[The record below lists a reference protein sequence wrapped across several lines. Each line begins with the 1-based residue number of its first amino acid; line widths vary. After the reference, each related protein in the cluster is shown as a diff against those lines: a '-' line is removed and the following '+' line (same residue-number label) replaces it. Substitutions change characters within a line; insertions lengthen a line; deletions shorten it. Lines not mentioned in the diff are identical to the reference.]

1 MIQIDRKIINGI
13 HGAACA
19 ADLYFYLQKAV
30 ELEHS
35 TIPPYLTALFSLKPG
50 TNQRIGE
57 LIRSIAIEE
66 MLHMTISANILIAI
80 GGHPQINKKDFIPSY
95 PGPLPMNIGG
105 LTVGIEGF
113 SIPLVENVFM
123 AIEEPEDP
131 IHVRGLAEEPFATIG
146 AFYDAIEKKI
156 RELGNGI
163 FVKKTAPP
171 QVVSSQWFPADK
183 LFEIKD
189 VESACRAIEIIK
201 TEGEGTSTNP
211 FQEPGDPAHY
221 YKFGEIVAGREIV
234 AEPKID
240 PTSSG
245 FAYAGAPILFEP
257 SGIWP
262 IKPNCKIA
270 DFAVGTQARTRIEQ
284 FAFSYSTLLNA
295 LHQTFNGDPS
305 KLDSAIGMMYDL
317 RVLAVALMQTDTG
330 DGSGLTVGPSYE
342 YVRIQGGMP
351 DGEEPANLPLSL
363 TSTWFIDLSDPANQ
377 AKAIAAVKALAKE
390 VEAGEPDT
398 LIYLVQT
405 PVVGD
410 TRVPTFPPPN
420 PGTIVFIEM
429 YRTVETYVRHVNG
442 PIFQKFLSNFGNLF
456 IAQNGAPFTVNSFL
470 TKEAGF
476 VRGATVPAKG
486 AGVNKHPGVMFE
498 IIANNQPHLK
508 AFYNSVFGW
517 NYVSGT
523 GDFAYVKFP
532 VETLPLLGGIGKAD
546 PKQPGF
552 EPGHNFY
559 LRVEDLQGAIKSA
572 VAAGG
577 SELMAP
583 VTFDGYEIAMI
594 KDPEGNPVGMI
605 KPFQA
610 PGSH

>member
-1 MIQIDRKIINGI
+1 MIQIDKKIIVGI
-13 HGAACA
+13 QNAACA
-19 ADLYFYLQKAV
+19 ADLHFYLQKAV
-30 ELEHS
+30 ELEHA

-80 GGHPQINKKDFIPSY
+80 GGYPQINTKDFVPSY

-105 LTVGIEGF
+105 LIVGIEGF
-113 SIPLVENVFM
+113 SIPLVENVFK

-131 IHVRGLAEEPFATIG
+131 IPVTFALTDERFATIG
-146 AFYDAIEKKI
+146 AFYDAIQKKI
-156 RELGNGI
+156 RELGDGI
-163 FVKKTAPP
+163 FVNKTAPP

-183 LFEIKD
+183 LFEITD
-189 VESACRAIEIIK
+189 VESACRAIDVIK
-201 TEGEGTSTNP
+201 TEGEGTSASP
-211 FQEPGDPAHY
+211 FQQPGDPAHY

-234 AEPKID
+234 Q
-240 PTSSG
+240 TSTG
-245 FAYAGAPILFEP
+245 FAYDGAPILFDP
-257 SGIWP
+257 SGVWP
-262 IKPNCKIA
+262 IKANCKIA
-270 DFAVGTQARTRIEQ
+270 DFAIGTQARTRIEQ

-317 RVLAVALMQTDTG
+317 RVLAVSLMQTDAG

-342 YVRIQGGMP
+342 YVRVQGGMP
-351 DGEEPANLPLSL
+351 DVQTPANSPLSL
-363 TSTWFIDLSDPANQ
+363 TSTWFIDLTNPLNS

-390 VEAGEPDT
+390 VETHEPDT
-398 LIYLVQT
+398 LVYLVNT
-405 PVVGD
+405 PFTSD
-410 TRVPTFPPPN
+410 NRVTSSPPLGA
-420 PGTIVFIEM
+420 GTIVFFEM
-429 YRTVETYVRHVNG
+429 YRTVEAYLRHVNG
-442 PIFQKFLSNFGNLF
+442 PIFQNFLSNSGGLF
-456 IAQNGAPFTVNSFL
+456 IAQNGVPITVVSFL
-470 TKEAGF
+470 TKQAGF
-476 VRGATVPAKG
+476 IRGESGPAKG
-486 AGVNKHPGVMFE
+486 VGVNKHPSVMFE
-498 IIANNQPHLK
+498 IIANDQTHLK
-508 AFYNSVFGW
+508 AFYNAVFGW

-523 GDFAYVKFP
+523 GSFAYVQFP
-532 VETLPLLGGIGKAD
+532 VETLPLLGGIGQAD

-552 EPGHNFY
+552 KAGHNFY
-559 LRVEDLQGAIKSA
+559 LLVDDLQSAITSA

-577 SELMAP
+577 TELMDP

-594 KDPEGNPVGMI
+594 KDPEGNPIGMI